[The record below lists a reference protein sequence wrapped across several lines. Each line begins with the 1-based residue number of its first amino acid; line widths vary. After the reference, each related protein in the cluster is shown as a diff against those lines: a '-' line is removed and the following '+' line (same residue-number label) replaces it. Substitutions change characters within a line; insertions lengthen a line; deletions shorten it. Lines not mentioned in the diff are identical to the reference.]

1 MFMRYV
7 CAMFKFAHISDIHLG
22 PLPKLTVRELF
33 SKRITGFVNW
43 HRNRRKHL
51 FVNTLDL
58 LLSDLK
64 RQAPDHLVITGD
76 LVNLATKIE
85 TRLAGEW
92 LRTIGEPHDTT
103 VVPGNHDAYVPG
115 AHDKSVNEWYPFIK
129 SDDDPPEWPEDDH
142 IFPTMRRR
150 GPIAIIGCSTSNATL
165 PFSASGYYGSR
176 QARETVN
183 LLKTTGEEGLFRV
196 VLIHHPP
203 IRGAASSHKRM
214 IGIRRFAA
222 AISTGGAE
230 LVLHGHTHL
239 NTLYWLRN
247 PDHQV
252 PVVGI
257 ASASQGPGGHKPR
270 AAYNLFTLSGEP
282 GAWNL
287 LCERH
292 SLTEAGD
299 GVELDA
305 SRVLYGRLP
314 ATASIP
320 EAARML

>member
-22 PLPKLTVRELF
+22 PLPKLTLRELL

-64 RQAPDHLVITGD
+64 THEPDQLVITGD

-92 LRTIGEPHDTT
+92 LRTIGEPYDTT

-129 SDDDPPEWPEDDH
+129 SDDDPAEWPEDDH
-142 IFPTMRRR
+142 IFPTIRRR
-150 GPIAIIGCSTSNATL
+150 GPVAIIGCSTSNATL
-165 PFSASGYYGSR
+165 PFSASGYFGSR

-183 LLKTTGEEGLFRV
+183 LLKKAGEEGLFRV

-247 PDHQV
+247 AHHQV

-270 AAYNLFTLSGEP
+270 AAYNLFSLSGEP

-292 SLTEAGD
+292 GLTEAGD

-305 SRVLYGRLP
+305 SRILYGKFP
-314 ATASIP
+314 GAASIP

>member
-1 MFMRYV
+1 
-7 CAMFKFAHISDIHLG
+7 MFKFAHISDIHLG
-22 PLPKLTVRELF
+22 PLPKLSLRELF

-51 FVNTLDL
+51 LVNTLDL
-58 LLSDLK
+58 LLSDMK
-64 RQAPDHLVITGD
+64 TREPDQLVITGD

-92 LRTIGEPHDTT
+92 LRTIGDPYDTT

-129 SDDDPPEWPEDDH
+129 SDDDPAEWPEDDH

-165 PFSASGYYGSR
+165 PFSASGYFGSR

-183 LLKTTGEEGLFRV
+183 LLKKAGEEGLFRV

-203 IRGAASSHKRM
+203 IRGAAASHKRM
-214 IGIRRFAA
+214 LGIRRFAA

-239 NTLYWLRN
+239 NTVYWLKS
-247 PDHQV
+247 HHGQV

-257 ASASQGPGGHKPR
+257 ASASQGPGGHKPP

-282 GAWNL
+282 GRWNL
-287 LCERH
+287 KCDRYG
-292 SLTEAGD
+292 LTEKGD
-299 GVELDA
+299 GIALEDSKLFF
-305 SRVLYGRLP
+305 GEEP
-314 ATASIP
+314 ATVSVP

>member
-1 MFMRYV
+1 
-7 CAMFKFAHISDIHLG
+7 MFKFAHISDIHLG
-22 PLPKLTVRELF
+22 PLPKLSIRELM
-33 SKRITGFVNW
+33 SKRITGFINW

-64 RQAPDHLVITGD
+64 TRHPDQLFITGD

-85 TRLAGEW
+85 TRLAREW
-92 LRTIGEPHDTT
+92 LDTIGDPHDTT

-115 AHDKSVNEWYPFIK
+115 AHDKSVAAWYPFIK
-129 SDDDPPEWPEDDH
+129 SDDDPGEWPKDDH
-142 IFPTMRRR
+142 IFPTYRQR
-150 GPIAIIGCSTSNATL
+150 GPLAIIGCSTSNATP
-165 PFSASGYYGSR
+165 PFSASGFFSPR

-183 LLKTTGEEGLFRV
+183 LLKKAGEEGLFRV

-203 IRGAASSHKRM
+203 IQGAAASHKRM

-230 LVLHGHTHL
+230 LILHGHTHL
-239 NTLYWLRN
+239 NTVYWLKTHDR
-247 PDHQV
+247 PV

-270 AAYNLFTLSGEP
+270 AAYNLFNLSGKP

-287 LCERH
+287 SCERYA
-292 SLTEAGD
+292 LTESGD
-299 GVELDA
+299 SIHLDETKLFYGEAPLQFSVE
-305 SRVLYGRLP
+305 
-314 ATASIP
+314 
-320 EAARML
+320 EAARVLQG

>member
-1 MFMRYV
+1 MRYV

-22 PLPKLTVRELF
+22 PLPKLTLRELF

-51 FVNTLDL
+51 FVNTLNL

-64 RQAPDHLVITGD
+64 TREPDQLVITGD

-92 LRTIGEPHDTT
+92 LCTIGDPYDTT

-129 SDDDPPEWPEDDH
+129 SDDDPAEWPEDDH
-142 IFPTMRRR
+142 IFPTLRRR
-150 GPIAIIGCSTSNATL
+150 GPLAIIGCSTSNATL

-183 LLKTTGEEGLFRV
+183 LLKQAGEEGLFRV

-214 IGIRRFAA
+214 LGIRRFAA

-239 NTLYWLRN
+239 NTLYWLRSQSGN
-247 PDHQV
+247 V

-270 AAYNLFTLSGEP
+270 AAYNLFTLSGEA

-287 LCERH
+287 LCERYG
-292 SLTEAGD
+292 LTEWGD
-299 GVELDA
+299 GVALDN
-305 SRVLYGRLP
+305 SRLLYGHEP
-314 ATASIP
+314 ATMSIP
-320 EAARML
+320 QVARML

>member
-1 MFMRYV
+1 MRYV
-7 CAMFKFAHISDIHLG
+7 CDMFKFAHISDIHLG
-22 PLPKLTVRELF
+22 PLPKLTLRELF

-58 LLSDLK
+58 LLSDL
-64 RQAPDHLVITGD
+64 RTREPDHLVITGD
-76 LVNLATKIE
+76 LVNLATGIE
-85 TRLAGEW
+85 TRLAAEW
-92 LRTIGEPHDTT
+92 LETIGDPTDTT
-103 VVPGNHDAYVPG
+103 VVPGNHDAYVRG
-115 AHDKSVNEWYPFIK
+115 AHDRSVKAWYPFIIGDEGTRDWNDETK
-129 SDDDPPEWPEDDH
+129 V
-142 IFPTMRRR
+142 FPTIRRR
-150 GPIAIIGCSTSNATL
+150 GPVAIIGCSTSVATP
-165 PFSASGYYGSR
+165 PFSASGYFSPR

-183 LLKTTGEEGLFRV
+183 LLKKAGDEGLFRV

-203 IRGAASSHKRM
+203 IHGAASSHKRM

-239 NTLYWLRN
+239 NTVYWLKSQN
-247 PDHQV
+247 GQV

-287 LCERH
+287 VCDRYG
-292 SLTEAGD
+292 LTEPGD
-299 GVELDA
+299 AVALDH
-305 SRVLYGRLP
+305 SHRFYGEAVRP
-314 ATASIP
+314 MTVP
-320 EAARML
+320 EAARMI

>member
-1 MFMRYV
+1 MRYV

-22 PLPKLTVRELF
+22 PLPQLTLRELF

-64 RQAPDHLVITGD
+64 TRAPDHLCITGD
-76 LVNLATKIE
+76 LVNLATDMEI
-85 TRLAGEW
+85 RLSGDW
-92 LRTIGEPHDTT
+92 LRTIGDPHDTT
-103 VVPGNHDAYVPG
+103 VVLGNHDAYVPG
-115 AHDKSVNEWYPFIK
+115 AHDKAVEDWYPFIA
-129 SDDDPPEWPEDDH
+129 SDDDPSQWPQDEH
-142 IFPTMRRR
+142 IFPTYRRR
-150 GPIAIIGCSTSNATL
+150 GPVAIIGCSTSNATL
-165 PFSASGYYGSR
+165 PFSASGYFSGR
-176 QARETVN
+176 QAREMVN
-183 LLKTTGEEGLFRV
+183 LLKKAGDEGLFRV
-196 VLIHHPP
+196 VMIHHPP
-203 IRGAASSHKRM
+203 IRGAAASHKRM

-239 NTLYWLRN
+239 NTLYWLRSHN
-247 PDHQV
+247 HQV

-270 AAYNLFTLSGEP
+270 AAYNLFTLTGEP
-282 GAWNL
+282 GSWNL
-287 LCERH
+287 ICERH
-292 SLTEAGD
+292 GLTETGD
-299 GVELDA
+299 GVALDT
-305 SRVLYGRLP
+305 SRLLYGAEP
-314 ATASIP
+314 PQVSIP